1 MGNVNAEDRAAMQR
15 FGEKLRRLRMQRGMT
30 VRELAVALGYSAKS
44 NSYISE
50 TETGK
55 RRPKIEFVLK
65 VAQFFG
71 VTMDQLTRDDIELD
85 AVSDHPAN
93 TDDIP

>member
-1 MGNVNAEDRAAMQR
+1 MQR
-15 FGEKLRRLRMQRGMT
+15 FGEKLRRLRTHRGMT
-30 VRELAVALGYSAKS
+30 VRELAVALGYSANS

-71 VTMDQLTRDDIELD
+71 VSMDQLTRDDLELD
-85 AVSDHPAN
+85 LGKGPALDTN
-93 TDDIP
+93 DTP

>member
-1 MGNVNAEDRAAMQR
+1 MQR
-15 FGEKLRRLRMQRGMT
+15 FGEKLRRLRMHRGMT
-30 VRELAVALGYSAKS
+30 VRELAVALGYSSTS

-55 RRPKIEFVLK
+55 RRPKIDFVLK

-71 VTMDQLTRDDIELD
+71 VSMDQLTRDDVELD
-85 AVSDHPAN
+85 VGN
-93 TDDIP
+93 DDTS

>member
-1 MGNVNAEDRAAMQR
+1 LANVNAEDRDAMQR
-15 FGEKLRRLRMQRGMT
+15 FGEKLRRLRTQHGLT

-71 VTMDQLTRDDIELD
+71 VTMDQLTRDDLD
-85 AVSDHPAN
+85 LDLGAET
-93 TDDIP
+93 TDADEIA

>member
-1 MGNVNAEDRAAMQR
+1 MRR
-15 FGEKLRRLRMQRGMT
+15 FGEKLRTLRTQRGMT
-30 VRELAVALGYSAKS
+30 VRELAVALGYAASS

-55 RRPKIEFVLK
+55 RTPKIEFVLK

-71 VTMDQLTRDDIELD
+71 VSTDQLVRDDIELD
-85 AVSDHPAN
+85 ADIGSASAAN
-93 TDDIP
+93 DQS

>member
-1 MGNVNAEDRAAMQR
+1 M
-15 FGEKLRRLRMQRGMT
+15 
-30 VRELAVALGYSAKS
+30 RELAVALGYSANS

-71 VTMDQLTRDDIELD
+71 VSMDQLTRDDLELD
-85 AVSDHPAN
+85 LGKGPAVDSDDTP
-93 TDDIP
+93 